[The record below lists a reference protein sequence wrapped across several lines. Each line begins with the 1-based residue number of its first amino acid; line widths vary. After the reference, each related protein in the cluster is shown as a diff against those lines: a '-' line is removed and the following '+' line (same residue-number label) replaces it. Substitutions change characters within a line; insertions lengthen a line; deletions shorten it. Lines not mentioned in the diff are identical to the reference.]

1 MISVNN
7 SKADTA
13 LHAHLA
19 SRDDPHDAIVPAMAG
34 AFLALA
40 FSLAVGPPLLISAD
54 QSGKR
59 AGISEPA
66 QIGQKVG
73 ELRGSARAVA
83 FFWTNAA
90 RRRYRVSLRG
100 ITHDPP

>member
-40 FSLAVGPPLLISAD
+40 FSLAVGPPCSSPPISLARE
-54 QSGKR
+54 R
-59 AGISEPA
+59 AYLNPR
-66 QIGQKVG
+66 K
-73 ELRGSARAVA
+73 
-83 FFWTNAA
+83 
-90 RRRYRVSLRG
+90 
-100 ITHDPP
+100 